1 MIEFRRI
8 IVLLL
13 LFVQQLKFLFPQ
25 SIRICHEHTFHKWQ
39 NAHTIKY
46 DFTKAQTLFLVCV
59 SSDFNCIPITITEEI
74 LILLCA
80 SHNIR
85 WLVPCNCA
93 IGFYITYAAI
103 VRSVAAESC
112 YRTVSR

>member
-80 SHNIR
+80 SRTFDGWCHVTVQ
-85 WLVPCNCA
+85 L
-93 IGFYITYAAI
+93 GFI
-103 VRSVAAESC
+103 
-112 YRTVSR
+112 